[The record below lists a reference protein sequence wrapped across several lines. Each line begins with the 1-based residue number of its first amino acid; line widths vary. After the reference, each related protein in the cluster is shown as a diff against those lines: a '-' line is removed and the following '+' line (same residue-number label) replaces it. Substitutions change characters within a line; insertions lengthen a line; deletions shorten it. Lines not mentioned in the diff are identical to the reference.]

1 MPEYL
6 PIEPFEPWIEEIQS
20 SSGTPTRKI
29 VHGLFGKRYWY
40 ETLVDDMPSVTALV
54 FATVQA
60 MKKEERYKEHPPEVL
75 MQWYLTPKPD
85 LDEIRHQMDYYDY
98 DSFKSGE
105 L

>member
-1 MPEYL
+1 MTEYV
-6 PIEPFEPWIEEIQS
+6 PIETFEPWTEDLGS
-20 SSGTPTRKI
+20 SSDTPTRKI

-40 ETLVDDMPSVTALV
+40 ETLVNDMPAVTALV

-60 MKKEERYKEHPPEVL
+60 MKRQERYREHPPEVL
-75 MQWYLTPKPD
+75 MQGYFNPRPD

-98 DSFKSGE
+98 DSFRSGE